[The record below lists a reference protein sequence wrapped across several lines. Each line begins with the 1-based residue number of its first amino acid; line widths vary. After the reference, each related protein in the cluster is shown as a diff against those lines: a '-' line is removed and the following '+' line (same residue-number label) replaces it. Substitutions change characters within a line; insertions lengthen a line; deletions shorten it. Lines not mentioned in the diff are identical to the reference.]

1 MGFAD
6 CSYDLLSAFQVPGLV
21 QLILTGRP
29 ACGDYIMPTLQMRE
43 LRSPSSSAIEALPQ
57 VLGLSQRPALP
68 LGGTLPPPRGLG
80 ATSFGKGTQSEQP
93 ASSLVGL
100 AIPNQFFLS
109 SWEHS
114 PELPSCHSFPSQ
126 LKTALFGEPDPPPQR
141 CCCPGAQPADVAP
154 GPVGSGEVYLNLEM
168 FLDSLRILSLIAPS

>member
-1 MGFAD
+1 
-6 CSYDLLSAFQVPGLV
+6 
-21 QLILTGRP
+21 
-29 ACGDYIMPTLQMRE
+29 MPTLQMRE
-43 LRSPSSSAIEALPQ
+43 LRSPSSSAIEAPPQ

-68 LGGTLPPPRGLG
+68 LGGTLPPPQGLG

-126 LKTALFGEPDPPPQR
+126 LKTALFWEPDPPR
-141 CCCPGAQPADVAP
+141 GVAAQ
-154 GPVGSGEVYLNLEM
+154 GH
-168 FLDSLRILSLIAPS
+168 SLLMWHQAQWVLGKYTST